1 MAQEFDIRRFVNSI
15 RENLYRNFPYMKS
28 ESLNLSKHK
37 KRPLH
42 IRDVAF
48 MNNQVEF
55 INENMFAFEIG
66 NETAETN
73 YPYYHILQD
82 SQIINKRRKS
92 TKKTRGSQSNVEV
105 SKRDYGKVDFNGKT
119 FTKEYRRNIGVR
131 RSILSNATR
140 WVGDTL
146 INKEANYYLNVHYNY
161 IDRTLKV
168 VLPFIAEE
176 YGIRLKKIEKT
187 SLADEYIQEVDDIG
201 TYESYDDINGIL
213 KFIEDNTGE

>member
-15 RENLYRNFPYMKS
+15 RIDLYRNFPYMKN
-28 ESLNLSKHK
+28 ESLNSSKHK

-48 MNNQVEF
+48 MNNPLEF
-55 INENMFAFEIG
+55 INDNMFAFEIG

-82 SQIINKRRKS
+82 SEVINKRGRA
-92 TKKTRGSQSNVEV
+92 TGKTRGSQSNVEV
-105 SKRDYGKVDFNGKT
+105 SKRDYGKITFNGKT
-119 FTKEYRRNIGVR
+119 FTKEYQRNVR
-131 RSILSNATR
+131 GKRSRAGKATR

-146 INKEANYYLNVHYNY
+146 INKEAKYYLNVHYNY
-161 IDRTLKV
+161 IDRILDS
-168 VLPFIAEE
+168 VLPFIAQE
-176 YGIRLKKIEKT
+176 YGMKLKRKEKT

-201 TYESYDDINGIL
+201 AYESNDDINGIL